1 MKPLFLSMSAF
12 GPYAEKEV
20 IDFQHLQNRKFFL
33 IHGPTGAGKTT
44 LLDAM
49 CYALYGDTSGALR
62 SGKMMRSN
70 YADASLSTEITFDFA
85 VGSRYYRVCRYPEQ
99 EVRKKRGEGTT
110 IQKETADLFS
120 LDEQRQE
127 LAVLASGATRVSEYV
142 CTLLGFKCDQFRQV
156 VLLPQGDFRR
166 LLLAGSVERQEI
178 MQTLFRTETYEM
190 IEIKLKSEAD
200 NLKKRF
206 EELQQQ
212 VSWILQEASVQ
223 NEPELQ
229 LRLTENQQKMSF
241 LVEQAS
247 ALQKKLQTAQE
258 KATNGRLVQQ
268 KMTECEQATTELTKL
283 QEKIPIVEEKRQEL
297 EKADRA
303 AALFDA
309 EKNVAQLRHDVKIL
323 REACQKREEDLR
335 LAEKNAAQAQ
345 ELAVNETAKE
355 QERETARRHCLY
367 LQELFGRSQELV
379 AAVGQEQRTKQELER
394 IAVLRQDA
402 AKQLLAVEEKLT
414 VYAEQREILS
424 SAAAEKVER
433 TVSLQTLQSLM
444 DKRKALTVLQTEIQQ
459 IEQQIQQQANT
470 VDKLEQEYLQT
481 KNALDFL
488 RTQWTNGQ
496 ASVMAKTLSDGQPCP
511 VCGSHHH
518 PNKAAAND
526 SIPSEAEIEGQQLR
540 FDQLD
545 AKKVDSQLKLTGL
558 QTRRQ
563 TLLAQLIEKEGE
575 ISEDKR
581 KISLAE
587 LQAAI
592 AEAQKRVVE
601 AENALKKIAD
611 CDMVIQD
618 YKQKKQ
624 QIAENL
630 QLLEGQYQNANAAW
644 RAAQAVVGERENA
657 VPAEYRLETVLREAQ
672 RKANANLRQLQDRYE
687 TARKNVE
694 EAEKTRSSSKT
705 ALRHTVQDL
714 QVKTERLQTETDD
727 FIERMAADGFA
738 DERSYLAAKKAAED
752 RTKLREAIQKFDFNL
767 AAAVDRQARLL
778 NETKELTVPDLAE
791 MEEALRTVQ
800 EQCNQNSGDRGK
812 LTDIL
817 GREKGWLASLARL
830 TTTLS
835 EVEKEYEIISVLAEV
850 ANGKGINQHG
860 VTLQRFVLGSLL
872 NDVATAANLR
882 LQKMSRGRYYL
893 QRTLDRLR
901 RNSAGGLDLEVFDN
915 HTGVARN
922 VNTLSGGET
931 FLASLSLALGLAD
944 VVQAYSG
951 GIRLDTMFIDE
962 GFGSLD
968 PETLDFAI
976 KTLLDLQQ
984 DGRLIGII
992 SHVPE
997 LKERIDTRLEISFTA
1012 RGSKAEFKIS

>member
-20 IDFQHLQNRKFFL
+20 IDFQYLQNRKFFL

-44 LLDAM
+44 LLDAI

-70 YADASLSTEITFDFA
+70 YADASVSTEIIFDFA
-85 VGSRYYRVCRYPEQ
+85 IGNRNYRVCRYPEQ

-178 MQTLFRTETYEM
+178 MQTLFRTETYQM
-190 IEIKLKSEAD
+190 IEMKLKNEAD

-212 VSWILQEASVQ
+212 VSWILQEANVQ

-229 LRLTENQQKMSF
+229 VRLVENQQKMSF
-241 LVEQAS
+241 LTEQAS
-247 ALQKKLQTAQE
+247 VLQKKLQAAQE
-258 KATNGRLVQQ
+258 KVTKGRLVQQ
-268 KMTECEQATTELTKL
+268 KLAESEQATTELTKL
-283 QEKIPIVEEKRQEL
+283 QEKISIVEKKRQEL

-309 EKNVAQLRHDVKIL
+309 EKNVAQLRQDVKNS
-323 REACQKREEDLR
+323 RETHQKREEHLR
-335 LAEKNAAQAQ
+335 LAEKNAAQAK
-345 ELAVNETAKE
+345 ELAVSETAKE
-355 QERETARRHCLY
+355 QERETARRYCVY

-379 AAVGQEQRTKQELER
+379 AAEGQAQKTKKELER
-394 IAVLRQDA
+394 IDVLRQDA
-402 AKQLLAVEEKLT
+402 ANQLLACEGTLT
-414 VYAEQREILS
+414 AYAEQWEIVS
-424 SAAAEKVER
+424 AAAAEKAER
-433 TVSLQTLQSLM
+433 TVNLQTLQSLT
-444 DKRKALTVLQTEIQQ
+444 DKRKAVTVLQTEINQ
-459 IEQQIQQQANT
+459 IEQQLQQQINT

-481 KNALDFL
+481 KNTLDFL

-526 SIPSEAEIEGQQLR
+526 SVPSEAEIKDQQLR

-558 QTRRQ
+558 QTTRQ
-563 TLLAQLIEKEGE
+563 TLLVQLQEKEGE
-575 ISEDKR
+575 ISEDNR
-581 KISLAE
+581 KGSLAE
-587 LQAAI
+587 LQTAI
-592 AEAQKRVVE
+592 IEAQKRVVE
-601 AENALKKIAD
+601 SENALKKLAD
-611 CDMVIQD
+611 CDIVIREC
-618 YKQKKQ
+618 KEKKQ
-624 QIAENL
+624 QITENL
-630 QLLEGQYQNANAAW
+630 HLLEGQYQNAKAAW
-644 RAAQAVVGERENA
+644 LAAQAVVGERANA
-657 VPAEYRLETVLREAQ
+657 VPAEYRQETALRAAQ
-672 RKANANLRQLQDRYE
+672 QKANANLRQLQDRYE

-694 EAEKTRSSSKT
+694 EAEKTLSSSKT
-705 ALRHTVQDL
+705 TLQHTVQDL
-714 QVKTERLQTETDD
+714 QIKMERLQTETDD
-727 FIERMAADGFA
+727 FTERMAAAGFA
-738 DERSYLAAKKAAED
+738 DETAYLAAKKATED
-752 RTKLREAIQKFDFNL
+752 RIKLRDAIQKFDFNL

-778 NETKELTVPDLAE
+778 NETKELAVPDLAE
-791 MEEALRTVQ
+791 LEETLRTAQ
-800 EQCNQNSGDRGK
+800 ERCNQNSGEQGK
-812 LTDIL
+812 LTDVL
-817 GREKGWLASLARL
+817 GREKGWLASLDRL
-830 TTTLS
+830 TKTLS

-850 ANGKGINQHG
+850 ANGKGINQYG

-893 QRTLDRLR
+893 QRTLDRMR
-901 RNSAGGLDLEVFDN
+901 RNSAAGLELEVFDN
-915 HTGVARN
+915 NTGMARN

-944 VVQAYSG
+944 VVQSYSG

-976 KTLLDLQQ
+976 KTLLDLQRE
-984 DGRLIGII
+984 GRLIGII

-997 LKERIDTRLEISFTA
+997 LKERIDTRLEISLTA
-1012 RGSKAEFKIS
+1012 RGSRAEFKIG

>member
-85 VGSRYYRVCRYPEQ
+85 IGNRYYRVCRYPEQ

-178 MQTLFRTETYEM
+178 MQTLFRTETYQM

-212 VSWILQEASVQ
+212 VSWILQEANVQ

-229 LRLTENQQKMSF
+229 VRLAENQQNMIF
-241 LVEQAS
+241 LTEQAS
-247 ALQKKLQTAQE
+247 ALQKKLQAAQE
-258 KATNGRLVQQ
+258 KATTGRLVQQ
-268 KMTECEQATTELTKL
+268 KLTECEQATTDLTKL
-283 QEKIPIVEEKRQEL
+283 QEKISVVEQKRQEL

-309 EKNVAQLRHDVKIL
+309 EKNVAQLRNDVKNS
-323 REACQKREEDLR
+323 RETHQKQEEHLR
-335 LAEKNAAQAQ
+335 LAEKNVTQAQ
-345 ELAVNETAKE
+345 ELAVSETAKE
-355 QERETARRHCLY
+355 QERETARRRCLY
-367 LQELFGRSQELV
+367 LQELSGRSQELV
-379 AAVGQEQRTKQELER
+379 AAMGQEQKTKQEVER
-394 IAVLRQDA
+394 IDGLRQNA
-402 AKQLLAVEEKLT
+402 AKQLLVIEGKLA

-424 SAAAEKVER
+424 VAAAEKAER

-444 DKRKALTVLQTEIQQ
+444 DKRKALTILQTEINQ
-459 IEQQIQQQANT
+459 IEQQIQQQVNT
-470 VDKLEQEYLQT
+470 VVRLEQEYLQT

-518 PNKAAAND
+518 PNKAATND
-526 SIPSEAEIEGQQLR
+526 SIPSEAEIKGQQLR

-545 AKKVDSQLKLTGL
+545 AKKVDSQLKLNGL
-558 QTRRQ
+558 QTTRQ
-563 TLLAQLIEKEGE
+563 TLIAHLLEKEE
-575 ISEDKR
+575 ELSEDHR
-581 KISLAE
+581 KSSLAE

-592 AEAQKRVVE
+592 AEAQKRVLE
-601 AENALKKIAD
+601 SEDALKKTGD
-611 CDMVIQD
+611 CDIAIKD
-618 YKQKKQ
+618 YKEKKQ
-624 QIAENL
+624 KITENL

-644 RAAQAVVGERENA
+644 RAAQAVVVERENA
-657 VPAEYRLETVLREAQ
+657 VPAEYRQETALRDAQ
-672 RKANANLRQLQDRYE
+672 QKANANLRQLQDRYE

-694 EAEKTRSSSKT
+694 EAEKILSSAKT
-705 ALRHTVQDL
+705 ALQHTAQDL
-714 QVKTERLQTETDD
+714 LIKTERLQTDNDD
-727 FIERMAADGFA
+727 FTARMAAAGFA
-738 DERSYLAAKKAAED
+738 DEAAYLAAKKAPED
-752 RTKLREAIQKFDFNL
+752 RTRLHDAIQKFDFNL

-778 NETKELTVPDLAE
+778 NETKELTVPDLVE
-791 MEEALRTVQ
+791 LEEALRTVQ
-800 EQCNQNSGDRGK
+800 EQCNLNSGEQGK
-812 LTDIL
+812 LTDVL
-817 GREKGWLASLARL
+817 GREKGWLASLACL

-835 EVEKEYEIISVLAEV
+835 DVEKEYGIISVLAEV
-850 ANGKGINQHG
+850 ANGKGINQYG

-893 QRTLDRLR
+893 QRTLDRMR
-901 RNSAGGLDLEVFDN
+901 RNSAAGLELEVFDN
-915 HTGVARN
+915 HTGMARN

-984 DGRLIGII
+984 EGRLIGII

-997 LKERIDTRLEISFTA
+997 LKERIDTRLEISLTA
-1012 RGSKAEFKIS
+1012 RGSRAEFKIG